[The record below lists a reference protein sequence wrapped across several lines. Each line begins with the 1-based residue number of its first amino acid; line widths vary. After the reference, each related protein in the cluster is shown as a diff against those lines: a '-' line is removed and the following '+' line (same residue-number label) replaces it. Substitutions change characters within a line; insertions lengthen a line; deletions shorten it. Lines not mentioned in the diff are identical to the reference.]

1 MSKALGITETKK
13 KSVRRVNGAAATNGK
28 KRTPKRLEIG
38 QYLVR
43 DSEIYHGELT
53 FKGTRVPVSVVL
65 AYIAK
70 GISIRQVPRHWPDVS
85 PEAAQEAI
93 LLAREAMVEKY
104 QVAA

>member
-1 MSKALGITETKK
+1 MSKILGMAEAKK
-13 KSVRRVNGAAATNGK
+13 KSKRPVNGAAMSGK

-43 DSEIYHGELT
+43 DPEIYHGELT

-65 AYIAK
+65 AYIAE

-85 PEAAQEAI
+85 PQAAQEAI
-93 LLAREAMVEKY
+93 LLAQEAMDEKY
-104 QVAA
+104 QVKA